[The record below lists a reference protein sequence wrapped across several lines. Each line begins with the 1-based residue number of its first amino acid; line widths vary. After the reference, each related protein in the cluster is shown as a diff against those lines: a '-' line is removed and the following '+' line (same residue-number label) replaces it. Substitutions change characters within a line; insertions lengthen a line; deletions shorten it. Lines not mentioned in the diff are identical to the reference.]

1 MANQSASL
9 RLGVIRIGFILGI
22 VMAACAARAQD
33 VVVDCSGQDSNA
45 YHSINDALANLPF
58 VPWQVVM
65 QVTGTCNESI
75 YLGHLHNLM
84 IAAPLGQ
91 TATIQGDGVSF
102 GTLNVDSS
110 TGIYLYG
117 LTITGSGS
125 VGLNVNGGA
134 EVRIDTCTFQNN
146 PGDGIAVADN
156 SSVLIYSALSTGNS
170 RGISISANSTVD
182 HASWAGGSVVLSS
195 NANAGLYL
203 SGGRYATGGNT
214 LIQNNGFGASTLPDG
229 FGTDVRGA
237 GQIQFGNYAGPNLIT
252 GNRSGGV
259 SLQENAEV
267 SFWGGTN
274 TIQNNGATGIVDRF
288 GSQVTLFGNVE
299 ISGHTAAGLDI
310 ASRSQAYL
318 DASVAPNNIHN
329 NGFGPGGVRA
339 GIRVDGSSQLVLT
352 GPNQITQNGGPGV
365 LGDINSSMD
374 LSGSTISGN
383 QSDGIRA
390 LHQTVVDL
398 GPGMSLTGNGGAPIT
413 CDNTSM
419 LVTAGKASAHC
430 LNVQASESGSHEAV
444 GLTSIPSVPN
454 FTSKMKEYKRER
466 SLIPRPRR

>member
-1 MANQSASL
+1 MANQNTSL
-9 RLGVIRIGFILGI
+9 RSAAIRLGLALGI
-22 VMAACAARAQD
+22 VMTAFAARAQD
-33 VVVDCSGQDSNA
+33 LVVDCSGQDPNA
-45 YHSINDALANLPF
+45 YHSVNDALANLPF

-65 QVTGTCNESI
+65 QVTGTCHESV

-91 TATIQGDGVSF
+91 SATIQGDGVSF

-117 LTITGSGS
+117 LAITGSGS

-134 EVRIDTCTFQNN
+134 EVRIDTCTFQGN

-156 SSVLIYSALSTGNS
+156 SSVLIYSAVSTGNNK
-170 RGISISANSTVD
+170 GISIYANSTVD

-195 NANAGLYL
+195 NSNAGLYL

-214 LIQNNGFGASTLPDG
+214 LIQNNGFSATTLSDG
-229 FGTDVRGA
+229 FGADVRGA

-274 TIQNNGATGIVDRF
+274 TIHNNGATGILDRF
-288 GSQVTLFGNVE
+288 GSQLTLFGNVE
-299 ISGHTAAGLDI
+299 ISGHSAVGLDI
-310 ASRSQAYL
+310 SSKSQAYL
-318 DASVAPNNIHN
+318 DAGIAPNVIRN
-329 NGFGPGGVRA
+329 NGSGSGVVHA
-339 GIRVDGSSQLVLT
+339 GIRVDGGSQLVLS
-352 GPNQITQNGGPGV
+352 GPNQIIQNGGPGV

-374 LSGSTISGN
+374 VSGSTISGN
-383 QSDGIRA
+383 QADGIRV

-398 GPGMSLTGNGGAPIT
+398 GPGMTFAGNDGAPIA

-419 LVTAGKASAHC
+419 LVTTGKINSHC
-430 LNVQASESGSHEAV
+430 LNVQPGDSGTHE
-444 GLTSIPSVPN
+444 TTDSIPLLPN
-454 FTSKMKEYKRER
+454 FSGKMKEYKRQR
-466 SLIPRPRR
+466 SLIPRPRT

>member
-1 MANQSASL
+1 
-9 RLGVIRIGFILGI
+9 
-22 VMAACAARAQD
+22 
-33 VVVDCSGQDSNA
+33 
-45 YHSINDALANLPF
+45 
-58 VPWQVVM
+58 
-65 QVTGTCNESI
+65 
-75 YLGHLHNLM
+75 
-84 IAAPLGQ
+84 
-91 TATIQGDGVSF
+91 
-102 GTLNVDSS
+102 
-110 TGIYLYG
+110 
-117 LTITGSGS
+117 
-125 VGLNVNGGA
+125 
-134 EVRIDTCTFQNN
+134 
-146 PGDGIAVADN
+146 
-156 SSVLIYSALSTGNS
+156 
-170 RGISISANSTVD
+170 
-182 HASWAGGSVVLSS
+182 VLSS
-195 NANAGLYL
+195 NAKAGLFVG
-203 SGGRYATGGNT
+203 GGRYATGGNT
-214 LIQNNGFGASTLPDG
+214 LIQNNGFSASTLPEG
-229 FGTDVRGA
+229 FGADVRAA

-274 TIQNNGATGIVDRF
+274 AIQNNGATGVLEQF

-299 ISGHTAAGLDI
+299 ISGHTAVGLDI
-310 ASRSQAYL
+310 GSRSQAYL

-329 NGFGPGGVRA
+329 NGFGPGAVHS
-339 GIRVDGSSQLVLT
+339 GIRVDGSSQLVLR

-398 GPGMSLTGNGGAPIT
+398 GPGMSLTGNGGALIT

-419 LVTAGKASAHC
+419 LVTAGKAIAHC
-430 LNVQASESGSHEAV
+430 LNVQASDSGSHEAG

-454 FTSKMKEYKRER
+454 FSSKIKEHRRER